1 MKFEHKQLSDTVY
14 EVFDAADEKKR
25 SYANFRLM
33 DAPPQ
38 VKTPIYCKHTQVN
51 IFQEVVDEIFQ
62 QRNFALLLRIYRF
75 IFNSVLEITYEKK
88 RAKMCKLYSDE
99 ISLAAIYRD
108 FARELERQGY
118 KVKMYRN
125 WVEIEKPS

>member
-25 SYANFRLM
+25 SYATFRLM
-33 DAPPQ
+33 DVPFHTKPPR
-38 VKTPIYCKHTQVN
+38 YCKNMEVN
-51 IFQEVVDEIFQ
+51 IFQEVVGEIFE
-62 QRNFALLLRIYRF
+62 RKDFLLLLKIYRF
-75 IFNSVLEITYEKK
+75 VFNSVLKITYEKK
-88 RAKMCKLYSDE
+88 GAKMCKLYSDE